1 MIFGK
6 LDRKLSLINQTYTTN
21 AYGERI
27 AGTPASSIIIYGD
40 FNFKSGKTSYESD
53 VFVNEQTIECL
64 IRYRT
69 AIGPSPD
76 WYIRNGDRLYSINGI
91 REVGRK
97 DKLILTLERKV
108 LKDIFST

>member
-6 LDRKLSLINQTYTTN
+6 LDRKLSLINQTFTTN

-27 AGTPASSIIIYGD
+27 AGSGTSVTIYGD
-40 FNFKSGKTSYESD
+40 FNFKSGKANYESD
-53 VFVNEQTIECL
+53 VFIGEQTIECL

-97 DKLILTLERKV
+97 DKMILTLERKV